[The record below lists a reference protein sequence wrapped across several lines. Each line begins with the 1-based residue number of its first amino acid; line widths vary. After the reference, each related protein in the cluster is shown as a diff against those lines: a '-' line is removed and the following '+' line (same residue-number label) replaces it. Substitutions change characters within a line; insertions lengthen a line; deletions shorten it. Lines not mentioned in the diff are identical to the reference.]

1 MRTQWTTFQLGCRYI
16 PTSIC
21 IHGIHPWLGKQINSN
36 LNSKRSI
43 MARGSSKPL
52 EYVDNYKKICCKKR
66 FSKKILVYLLIDQN
80 VCNFTKFW
88 TTEVSENVQKN
99 VDGMECPAI
108 DALPIGYHSFSLTSM
123 VMNSQVKR
131 CFVNKQLTKFINM
144 DLLHRCPHV
153 VQLHTLLHSYMEKL

>member
-1 MRTQWTTFQLGCRYI
+1 
-16 PTSIC
+16 
-21 IHGIHPWLGKQINSN
+21 
-36 LNSKRSI
+36 

-108 DALPIGYHSFSLTSM
+108 DALLPIGYHSFSLTSM